1 MSGPAVPAR
10 ERGAAL
16 LAVLLL
22 VAVVGAI
29 AAATLEKLTLS
40 RTAAANAAALDR
52 ARAFADGVERLG
64 LLTIDDLIVRD
75 TRKTTLEGGWNG
87 RARDILMPGGGLAR
101 VQVRDG
107 GNCFNINSVVSGD
120 PRTRLSRCESGVA
133 EFIALMMALDVPQ
146 GDARRIAEA
155 AADWADSDTI
165 PGPGGAE
172 DEAYM
177 ASPTPYRTGN
187 TLFADV
193 GELALVSGMTPPI
206 MARLRPWLCAL
217 PTSDLAPINVNT
229 LLPDQAPLVAMLAPG
244 QIDLGRA
251 QAVIAARPAAGWDS
265 QVDFWQQGPLRG
277 LAVPL
282 DLQLQP
288 QLKTSWFALDV
299 RVEVGEAEFHETA
312 LVDARRRPSRLAAR
326 RWEE

>member
-1 MSGPAVPAR
+1 MNPRPG

-29 AAATLEKLTLS
+29 AAAALEKLTLS
-40 RTAAANAAALDR
+40 RTAAANAAALDG
-52 ARAFADGVERLG
+52 ARGFADGVEHLG

-75 TRKTTLEGGWNG
+75 TRKTTLAGGWNG
-87 RARDILMPGGGLAR
+87 RVREIPLPGGALAR

-107 GNCFNINSVVSGD
+107 GNCFNINSVVAGD
-120 PRTRLSRCESGVA
+120 PRTRLSRRDSGVA
-133 EFIALMMALDVPQ
+133 EFIALMTVLDVPP

-155 AADWADSDTI
+155 AADWADSDSI

-193 GELALVSGMTPPI
+193 GELALVSGMTPEI

-217 PTSDLAPINVNT
+217 PTSDLAPVNINT

-251 QAVIAARPAAGWDS
+251 QAVIASRPAAGWDS

-282 DLQLQP
+282 DLQMQP
-288 QLKTSWFALDV
+288 QLKTTWFALDV
-299 RVEVGEAEFHETA
+299 RVGVGDAEFHEIA

>member
-1 MSGPAVPAR
+1 MRAIPQR

-29 AAATLEKLTLS
+29 AAAVLEKVSLS
-40 RTAAANAAALDR
+40 RAAATNAAALDS
-52 ARAFADGVERLG
+52 ARGFADGVERLA

-75 TRKTTLEGGWNG
+75 RRRTTLAGDWNG
-87 RARDILMPGGGLAR
+87 GVREIPLPGGALAR
-101 VQVRDG
+101 VRVSDG
-107 GNCFNINSVVSGD
+107 GNCFNINSVVTGD
-120 PRTRLSRCESGVA
+120 PRVRLRRRESGVA
-133 EFIALMMALDVPQ
+133 EFVALMTALQVSEA
-146 GDARRIAEA
+146 DARRIAEA
-155 AADWADSDTI
+155 AADWADTDAI
-165 PGPGGAE
+165 VGPGGAE
-172 DEAYM
+172 DAAYM
-177 ASPTPYRTGN
+177 AGPAPYRTGN
-187 TLFADV
+187 TLFAGV
-193 GELALVSGMTPPI
+193 GELAGLQGMTPGI
-206 MARLRPWLCAL
+206 LARLAPFVCAL

-229 LLPDQAPLVAMLAPG
+229 LLPEQAPLLAMLAPG
-244 QIDLGRA
+244 QLDVGRA
-251 QAVIAARPAAGWDS
+251 RAALASRPADGWDS
-265 QVDFWQQGPLRG
+265 QVDFWQTGPLRG

-299 RVEVGEAEFHETA
+299 RVRVGASTFRETA